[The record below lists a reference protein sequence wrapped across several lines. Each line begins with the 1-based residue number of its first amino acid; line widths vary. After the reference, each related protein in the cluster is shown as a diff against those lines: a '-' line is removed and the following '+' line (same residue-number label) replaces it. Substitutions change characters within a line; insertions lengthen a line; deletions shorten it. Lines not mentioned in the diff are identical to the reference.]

1 MFFIVIPKFILINE
15 ELEGYILVNNK
26 TIIMIKNFSF
36 IINDYL
42 FYQINDNNI
51 SYEIYNYNQRRIYNE
66 FTNIIL
72 KKSLNTM
79 IFSNNIIQI
88 IYNLKDNYIFIK
100 AKKCIYSSKKI
111 YFNSNKELI
120 IEDEIKTSPPFETYH
135 TISLP
140 DISLPDISLPD
151 ISLPDISLPDLLF

>member
-42 FYQINDNNI
+42 FYQINVNNTI
-51 SYEIYNYNQRRIYNE
+51 SYEIYNYNKKRICNE

-72 KKSLNTM
+72 KKTINTL

-88 IYNLKDNYIFIK
+88 TYNLKDKYIFIK
-100 AKKCIYSSKKI
+100 AKECIYLSKKI

-120 IEDEIKTSPPFETYH
+120 IKDKIKTSPPFETYYS
-135 TISLP
+135 ILLSP
-140 DISLPDISLPD
+140 DL
-151 ISLPDISLPDLLF
+151 SLPDLSLPDLSLHDFLSDL